1 MPAAPSAPSAP
12 SAPIIDRFR
21 AFLDASPTSFHAA
34 RFAAQL
40 LEEVGYTALDET
52 SAPSRL
58 AAGERRYVLR
68 AGSLVAFRVGGM
80 NPASAGFRIV
90 AGHTDS
96 PNLRIKP
103 QPLRYEH
110 GYLRLGVEPYGGVQ
124 QATWVDRDL
133 GIAGRVVVRDGRTH
147 RAGLVDLRR
156 PLCRIPTLAIHLNRS
171 VNDDGLK
178 LNAQNHLPALFALSD
193 DKTADPFRAL
203 LGQELG
209 VAPKDVL
216 TWDLALYD
224 LTPAVVSGLN
234 GEFLHSGRLDNL
246 GSCHAGLEALLA
258 ANGDDVPATTA
269 VLALFDHEE
278 IGSTTE
284 RGAQSS
290 WLEHLLGRIVR
301 DAAGDDAGGLSRALT
316 QTWLVSSDM
325 AHAVHPAF
333 GDKHDGEH
341 MPKLNAGPVIK
352 QHTAWRYA
360 TEADGAALFQQL
372 CEDAAVP
379 SQWFV
384 NRSDLACGSTVGPLV
399 AARLGVRAVDVGN
412 PMLSMHSAREM
423 CGTQDQ
429 ARMAAAMRG
438 FFRG

>member
-1 MPAAPSAPSAP
+1 MTAML
-12 SAPIIDRFR
+12 DRFR
-21 AFLDASPTSFHAA
+21 ALLDASPTSFHAA
-34 RFAAQL
+34 RFAVGL
-40 LEEVGYTALDET
+40 LEAAGYTPLDET
-52 SAPSRL
+52 GPPEALP
-58 AAGERRYVLR
+58 AGGLRYVLR
-68 AGSLVAFRVGGM
+68 AGSLLAIRVGGQ
-80 NPASAGFRIV
+80 NPAQAGFRMI

-103 QPLRYEH
+103 QPHRYDH

-124 QATWVDRDL
+124 LATWVDRDL
-133 GIAGRVVVRDGRTH
+133 GFAGRVVLRDGGGQ
-147 RAGLVDLRR
+147 RAALVDLRR
-156 PLCRIPTLAIHLNRS
+156 PLCRIPTLAIHLNRT

-178 LNAQNHLPALFALSD
+178 LNAQTQLPVLFALTD
-193 DKTADPFRAL
+193 AKDGDPLRGL
-203 LGQELG
+203 LAAELG
-209 VAPKDVL
+209 CEPRDVL
-216 TWDLALYD
+216 AWDLGLYD

-246 GSCHAGLEALLA
+246 GSCHAGLEAMLA
-258 ANGDDVPATTA
+258 AGQESLPAATS

-284 RGAQSS
+284 RGAQSG
-290 WLEHLLGRIVR
+290 WLEQILGRVVR
-301 DAAGDDAGGLSRALT
+301 DAHGDGAGGLSRALA
-316 QTWLVSSDM
+316 QSWLISADM
-325 AHAVHPAF
+325 AHAVHPAY

-360 TEADGAALFQQL
+360 TEADGAALFLRL
-372 CEDAAVP
+372 CEQAEVP
-379 SQWFV
+379 AQWFV

-399 AARLGVRAVDVGN
+399 AAQLGVRGVDVGN

-429 ARMAAAMRG
+429 ARMAAAMTR
-438 FFRG
+438 FFAGGDAARK